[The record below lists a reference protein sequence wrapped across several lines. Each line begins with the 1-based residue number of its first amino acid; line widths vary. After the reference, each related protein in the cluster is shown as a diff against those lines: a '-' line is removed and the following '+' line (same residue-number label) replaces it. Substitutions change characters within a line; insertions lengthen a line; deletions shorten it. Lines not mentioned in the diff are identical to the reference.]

1 MPIANAAQEQY
12 RIEAGLGDRCVVG
25 LVDVR
30 NGRIVAAPP
39 IWKRWVG
46 QELHRLEWWLTAK
59 YGTSQT
65 RRVGV

>member
-1 MPIANAAQEQY
+1 MIAAQEQY
-12 RIEAGLGDRCVVG
+12 RIEAGTKFTGIAVIHVEVRS
-25 LVDVR
+25 DV
-30 NGRIVAAPP
+30 IIDAPP
-39 IWKRWVG
+39 GYDRWVG